1 MTFDPTA
8 FAQRPVRPAVAMKI
22 AFCLLAATVSLAAA
36 KVALAKSLEAPA
48 ATHVAMALATP
59 VAETDFAP
67 QIDAARETC
76 REVQVEI
83 DDGYGVRGHVTRW
96 VCRKA
101 L

>member
-8 FAQRPVRPAVAMKI
+8 FAQRPVRPAVAMKF
-22 AFCLLAATVSLAAA
+22 AYCLLAATVGLAAG
-36 KVALAKSLEAPA
+36 KVVLAKMQEAPA
-48 ATHVAMALATP
+48 ASRVAMALATP
-59 VAETDFAP
+59 VAQTAFAP

-76 REVQVEI
+76 REVQAEI
-83 DDGYGVRGHVTRW
+83 DDGYGVRGQVTRW

>member
-1 MTFDPTA
+1 MTFDATA

-22 AFCLLAATVSLAAA
+22 AFCLLAATIGLAAGKA
-36 KVALAKSLEAPA
+36 VLAKSQEAPA
-48 ATHVAMALATP
+48 VTRVAMALATP
-59 VAETDFAP
+59 VAEPAFAP

-83 DDGYGVRGHVTRW
+83 DDGYGVRGHVARW

>member
-8 FAQRPVRPAVAMKI
+8 FAQRPVRPDVAMKF
-22 AFCLLAATVSLAAA
+22 AFCLLAATVGLVAG
-36 KVALAKSLEAPA
+36 KVVLAKMREAPA
-48 ATHVAMALATP
+48 VTRVAMALATP
-59 VAETDFAP
+59 VAETVYAP
-67 QIDAARETC
+67 RIDAAKETC

-83 DDGYGVRGHVTRW
+83 DDGYGVRGQVTRW